1 MESTA
6 EFVNMNTWIG
16 FDEVFIAA
24 VTTLD
29 NIDKEPFS
37 LVDASYKTN
46 KNYSIKMLRK
56 NGEVMNLLY
65 NCDPVISREAILDK
79 PIVEEASYKV
89 YSHAVRL
96 GVLLPNFKEYRCK
109 TNSMLSIEA
118 SPFVTERYLEYLK
131 KIGLPMEG
139 EKCQESNPTKKLTFP
154 KTNKKTEK

>member
-1 MESTA
+1 MESTT

-29 NIDKEPFS
+29 NMATEPFT
-37 LVDASYKTN
+37 LVETSYKTDEH
-46 KNYSIKMLRK
+46 YSIKMLRK

-65 NCDPVISREAILDK
+65 NCDPIISRENILDK
-79 PIVEEASYKV
+79 TINEEGNHKI

-96 GVLLPNFKEYRCK
+96 DILLPNFTKQRCK

-118 SPFVTERYLEYLK
+118 SPFVTEKYLK
-131 KIGLPMEG
+131 YLKMIDLPMDG

-154 KTNKKTEK
+154 KINKK